1 MKVNH
6 RKSRFTLAV
15 VTMIA
20 GILAG
25 SSGMAMAAKIEVAL
39 SGDQEVPP
47 VSTSAKGSGTIT
59 VGADKSVS
67 GSVTT
72 SGVAG
77 VAAHIHEGAPGENGP
92 VVIFLTKTS
101 GNVWSVPAGTK
112 LTDAQYLSFE
122 AGKLYFNVH
131 SEAHKKFGEIRG
143 QIKP

>member
-1 MKVNH
+1 
-6 RKSRFTLAV
+6 
-15 VTMIA
+15 MIA

-47 VSTSAKGSGTIT
+47 VSTAAKGSGTIT

-67 GSVTT
+67 GGVTT

-77 VAAHIHEGAPGENGP
+77 VAAHIHEGMPGENGP
-92 VVIFLTKTS
+92 VVIFLDKTS
-101 GNVWSVPAGTK
+101 GNTWSVPAGTK
-112 LTDAQYLSFE
+112 LTDAQYQSFK

>member
-1 MKVNH
+1 MEAML

-15 VTMIA
+15 VIGIA

-25 SSGMAMAAKIEVAL
+25 GVGTAMAATIKVKL

-47 VSTSAKGSGTIT
+47 VSTAAKGTGTIT

-67 GSVTT
+67 GSVKT

-77 VAAHIHEGAPGENGP
+77 VAAHIHEGASGENGP
-92 VVIFLTKTS
+92 VIIFLKKTS
-101 GNVWSVPAGTK
+101 ANVWSVPAGSK
-112 LTDAQYLSFE
+112 FTDEQFKSFE
-122 AGKLYFNVH
+122 AGNLYFNVH
-131 SEAHKKFGEIRG
+131 SAAHKKFGEIRG